1 MVYIAIKE
9 SPKYVNDNL
18 LGFYIQLN
26 DIFDTREIIRRVFS
40 KLADKKSVAHL
51 FSIERDYIFED
62 VDRNCEVFSLN
73 SLYNYMES
81 SLFINRLLLSVFPCD
96 KRGGF
101 VTDYYIFK
109 NTKCSFVCRCW
120 EKVKILFLF
129 KNLEDLEEGFKMVK
143 YFKFDDFRF
152 VTEDILYEM
161 KLEDFHV

>member
-18 LGFYIQLN
+18 LGFYIQLS

-81 SLFINRLLLSVFPCD
+81 SLFINRLLLSVFPCATVGPRSRL
-96 KRGGF
+96 KAEPAAAAGQIPALSASMACF
-101 VTDYYIFK
+101 I
-109 NTKCSFVCRCW
+109 CS
-120 EKVKILFLF
+120 I
-129 KNLEDLEEGFKMVK
+129 
-143 YFKFDDFRF
+143 
-152 VTEDILYEM
+152 
-161 KLEDFHV
+161 